1 MVWQLPGCSCWP
13 YPASRSALLAR
24 GTLST
29 QPVQPQKGERAVIG
43 ERQGAKINLVI
54 GGEG

>member
-24 GTLST
+24 GTLSA